1 MPFQNQTLADNLSF
15 DIVLA
20 SRLWYYYCSG
30 FVSELMIVII
40 LSMTVIAMIT
50 FSTEHYCAIMIMLV
64 ITVITILSS
73 MILTSIMIDA
83 FLLLLSFLLLRL
95 LLCHS

>member
-1 MPFQNQTLADNLSF
+1 MPFQNQTLADNVSF

-30 FVSELMIVII
+30 FVSELMIAII

-50 FSTEHYCAIMIMLV
+50 FSTE
-64 ITVITILSS
+64 
-73 MILTSIMIDA
+73 
-83 FLLLLSFLLLRL
+83 
-95 LLCHS
+95 